1 LSVVTTTFDTRALFL
16 NVRVSVLTPVV
27 LVTVSIEESSA
38 PLALDIGL
46 GEIWG
51 AGEEAALLVVVVSVT
66 TLVLVLEL
74 SFDPEQATPN
84 KATLKILTNIAN
96 LFATSLSS

>member
-1 LSVVTTTFDTRALFL
+1 LFL

-38 PLALDIGL
+38 ALALVIVL
-46 GEIWG
+46 GEVSTV
-51 AGEEAALLVVVVSVT
+51 GEVVALFVVVVSVT

-74 SFDPEQATPN
+74 SLEPEQATPI
-84 KATLKILTNIAN
+84 KAILNILINTTN
-96 LFATSLSS
+96 LLVTSLSS